1 MPQHTHTIGALI
13 ASRICHDLVSPLGA
27 IDNGLELM
35 ELAGATTG
43 PEMALV
49 TASTTQALA
58 RVRFFRLAFGQAE
71 ADQVTRAEELR
82 DILGTFHEGGR
93 IALAL
98 QITSTLPRP
107 TAQILLLGLL
117 CVEQALPQGGHIV
130 IGETSDGWQITATA
144 PRLAP
149 NPDLWQALCA
159 GGSWPEVS
167 PAQVHFLLLHHC
179 LATQGLTVQ
188 RSLSETEFCVTLSRH
203 HLPQPDI

>member
-1 MPQHTHTIGALI
+1 MPQHTHAIGALI

-35 ELAGATTG
+35 GLAGASTG

-49 TASTTQALA
+49 TASASQALA

-71 ADQVTRAEELR
+71 ADQATRVDELR
-82 DILGTFHEGGR
+82 DILGILHEGGR

-98 QITSTLPRP
+98 QITGNLPRP
-107 TAQILLLGLL
+107 SAQILLLGLL

-130 IGETSDGWQITATA
+130 LGETSGGWQVTATA

-149 NPDLWQALCA
+149 NPDLWQALDA
-159 GGSWPEVS
+159 GGPWPKVS

-179 LATQGLTVQ
+179 LAAQGLTIQ
-188 RSLSETEFCVTLSRH
+188 RRLSETEFCVTLSRR

>member
-1 MPQHTHTIGALI
+1 MPQHTHNIGALI

-27 IDNGLELM
+27 IGNGLELM
-35 ELAGATTG
+35 GLAGATTG

-49 TASTTQALA
+49 TASATQALA

-71 ADQVTRAEELR
+71 AGQVTRAEELR
-82 DILGTFHEGGR
+82 DILGILHEGGR
-93 IALAL
+93 TTLAL
-98 QITSTLPRP
+98 QITSTLPRS
-107 TAQILLLGLL
+107 TAQILMLGML
-117 CVEQALPQGGHIV
+117 CVEQALPQGGHIAL
-130 IGETSDGWQITATA
+130 GETHEGWQITAAA

-159 GGSWPEVS
+159 GESWPEVS

-179 LATQGLTVQ
+179 LAAQGLTIQ
-188 RSLSETEFCVTLSRH
+188 RRLSETEFRVTLSRH

>member
-13 ASRICHDLVSPLGA
+13 GSRICHDLVSPLGA
-27 IDNGLELM
+27 IGNGLELM
-35 ELAGATTG
+35 GLAGVTTG

-49 TASTTQALA
+49 TASATQALA
-58 RVRFFRLAFGQAE
+58 RVRLFRLAFGQAE

-82 DILGTFHEGGR
+82 DILGTVHEGGR

-98 QITSTLPRP
+98 QITGNLPRP

-117 CVEQALPQGGHIV
+117 CVEQALPQGGHIAL
-130 IGETSDGWQITATA
+130 GETPEGWQITATA

-179 LATQGLTVQ
+179 LAAQSLTIQ
-188 RSLSETEFCVTLSRH
+188 RRLTETEFRVTLARR

>member
-27 IDNGLELM
+27 IGNGLELM
-35 ELAGATTG
+35 GLAGVTTG

-49 TASTTQALA
+49 TASATQALA
-58 RVRFFRLAFGQAE
+58 RVRLFRLAFGQAE

-82 DILGTFHEGGR
+82 DILGTVHEGGR

-98 QITSTLPRP
+98 QITGNLPRP

-117 CVEQALPQGGHIV
+117 CVEQALPQGGHFAL
-130 IGETSDGWQITATA
+130 GETPEGWQITATA

-179 LATQGLTVQ
+179 LAAQGLTIQ
-188 RSLSETEFCVTLSRH
+188 RRLTETEFRVTLARR

>member
-27 IDNGLELM
+27 IGNGLELM
-35 ELAGATTG
+35 GLAGVTTG

-49 TASTTQALA
+49 TASAAQALA
-58 RVRFFRLAFGQAE
+58 RVRLFRLAFGQAE

-82 DILGTFHEGGR
+82 DILGTLHEGGR

-98 QITSTLPRP
+98 QITGNLPRP

-117 CVEQALPQGGHIV
+117 CVEQALPQGGHIAL
-130 IGETSDGWQITATA
+130 GETPEGWQITATA

-149 NPDLWQALCA
+149 SPDLWQALCA

-179 LATQGLTVQ
+179 LAAQGLTIQ
-188 RSLSETEFCVTLSRH
+188 RRLTETEFRVTLARR